1 VTSVVISQP
10 QLFPWAGFFELIAS
24 ADIYVHLD
32 DAQFSKGSFT
42 NRIQIKHPSGR
53 KWMTVP
59 LKGKGQFQAI
69 NRLEAVGDDWKTQH
83 RDLVQQSLSGAP
95 FLKIALDLFDRV
107 YAQAPL
113 IDLLTA
119 SVETPTRTIGLRGPS
134 QWLKSSNLGVEGT
147 SWKRVLSIVRAVG
160 GARYITA
167 HGAADYLDHEAFEA
181 SGVSVE
187 YMDYSKTVYPQLH
200 GEFSPYVSVLDLVA
214 NLGPDARDVIRPKTV
229 PWREFLLRQT
239 GA

>member
-1 VTSVVISQP
+1 LTSVVVSQP

-42 NRIQIKHPSGR
+42 NRIQIKHPNGR

-69 NRLEAVGDDWKTQH
+69 NQVEAVGDDWKRQH
-83 RDLVQQSLSGAP
+83 RELVQQSLSGAP
-95 FLKIALDLFDRV
+95 FLKFALDLFDRV
-107 YAQAPL
+107 YERALL
-113 IDLLTA
+113 IDLLIA
-119 SVETPTRTIGLRGPS
+119 SVETPAATIGLGKPS
-134 QWLKSSNLGVEGT
+134 QWLKSSSLGVEGA

-167 HGAADYLDHEAFEA
+167 HGAANYLDHEAFEDN
-181 SGVSVE
+181 GVTVE
-187 YMDYSKTVYPQLH
+187 YLDYSKTVYPQLH
-200 GEFSPYVSVLDLVA
+200 GEFSPYVSILDLVA
-214 NLGPDARDVIRPKTV
+214 NLGPDARNVIRPRTIS
-229 PWREFLLRQT
+229 WREFLVRQT